1 MTRTITATTFAL
13 TAAAAIALAGPAAA
27 APRGGGDAQMTIMAL
42 EDSGNR
48 VVVTRLS
55 PTPLDEASVV
65 SVTHGPVVRGGVPFA
80 TSQGDNYRSISNQTV
95 YVTVK

>member
-1 MTRTITATTFAL
+1 VKHTITATTLAV
-13 TAAAAIALAGPAAA
+13 TAAAAIAMAGPAAA
-27 APRGGGDAQMTIMAL
+27 APRGGGDAETTIMAL

-55 PTPLDEASVV
+55 TTPLDEASVV